1 MKGRKLGPYTV
12 LGEIARG
19 GMAVVY
25 AAEHESLGHQV
36 ALKILHAQFRNDRK
50 VRTRFLEE
58 ARLLA
63 NIRHPHILG
72 VRDILESR
80 DMAAIVMELL
90 EGATLQQYNQAVHLP
105 RPIPELLG
113 TYLDIT
119 RALAAAHEREVV
131 HRDMKP
137 SNIFLHCDNGAVVP
151 KLMDFGI
158 AKLVSQD
165 GEALTRTGALLGTPQ
180 YMAPEQ
186 FRDSSKVDLRADI
199 FAVGVMM
206 YEAITGRLPFSGDAV
221 TEVMH
226 KILHEEPQAP
236 TLLLDALPD
245 AVEGVILRC
254 LRKNRDQRYG
264 SVQQLHM
271 ALRRLEEEFGTEPIS
286 SHSVPRAGW
295 SDFSESDTA
304 FSSLNVEEFFSGDDE
319 DSDGD
324 GAPSSHPAGRDLVSS
339 PLPAPEPATTPLDDP
354 ALSAA
359 AVAPTVV
366 KRTRVTDE
374 DLPGY
379 RIAEQVYKGAETEVY
394 RGLHL
399 VSRRTVMVKILA
411 ADYPA
416 PEQVARLTHEY
427 EVAKGLNIDGV
438 VEVLGLERFR
448 NSLALITED
457 FGGESLRELM
467 DGERVDLAEVLA
479 VGTRMAVIL
488 DQLHRREVVH
498 KDINPKNIVRN
509 PTTGEVKLIDFGLAM
524 IQRGRQQAGAQSSLE
539 GTLAYISPEQTG
551 RMNRAVDYRSDYYSL
566 GVTLY
571 EMLTGRL
578 PFETSDRAELVHCHI
593 ARTARPPSEL
603 EPSIPGLVS
612 DLVMRL
618 MAKNAEDRYQ
628 SARGLRAD
636 LEECRSQLRESSVI
650 ATFPLGRHDISDR
663 FQIPEKLYG
672 RDQQVATLLDAFKRV
687 RQGFQELL
695 VVAGFSGIGKTS
707 LVNEI
712 YKPVTRER
720 GSFITGKFDQYK
732 RDIPYGAV
740 IEAFQGLVKELLAQ
754 EEETLLRWKERLLEA
769 LGPNGQVIIDV
780 IPEMEMIIGAQPGV
794 PDLPP
799 AESHNRFNL
808 VFQNF
813 MGVFARVEHPLV
825 VFLDDLQWADNASL
839 NLVRTL
845 MTGPESRFLLLIG
858 AYRDNEVDAKHPLTA
873 TLDEIERA
881 GAALGRIELP
891 PLALS
896 HINHLVADT
905 LLSSL
910 DDALPLAELLEART
924 QGNPFFLVEF
934 LKSLHELGLLTFD
947 HGRGR
952 WRTDLDRI
960 QELGISD
967 DVVDLMAG
975 RIERLD
981 APSKQA
987 LQLAACIGA
996 QFPLHL
1002 LAQVTSR
1009 SPTEVMG
1016 HLKAAVN
1023 EGLIVLLGDG
1033 YKYLELDE
1041 GTLGD
1046 GLLDAVL
1053 LRTVRYKFAHD
1064 RIQQAAYSLIPQGM
1078 RTTLHRQI
1086 GQILLRETPQSQR
1099 EQRIFD
1105 IVNQLNA
1112 SIDLIEAKED
1122 REELARLN
1130 LLAGVR
1136 AKNSAAYASSHRYLG
1151 AGIDLLGEDCWETRY
1166 DLALELHTQAAEA
1179 SYLIMGFDEMD
1190 RLIDVVNEKA
1200 RTTLD
1205 RVRAAEVRI
1214 SGYIAQAR
1222 NDSVL
1227 GVALGVLSL
1236 LGLRLP
1242 EKPSMGRV
1250 LLAVLRTKIAL
1261 IGKPPEGLV
1270 GRPRM
1275 EDEKSLAAMRIMTKI
1290 ASIAYVVNPN
1300 LFPVLVC
1307 KMTELSVRKG
1317 TAPESPFAYA
1327 LFGTILC
1334 GALGDINTGYR
1345 FGTLSQTLLDHL
1357 DVRDTRQRVTFTFAG
1372 TVQHFKDPLPAT
1384 LQMFLEGYRLSLE
1397 VGDFE
1402 FAASHCGLYMY
1413 HRFHGGAMLDE
1424 LFDEL
1429 DTYEEVMGQVK
1440 HERYRAYIRAY
1451 MQTIDCLRGKV
1462 EDPSR
1467 VSGEWADRDALLEY
1481 YRDIPDQ
1488 HGEYNTFLL
1497 ETILQYFFGSPGE
1510 ATQSSEKARKVW
1522 ESALAMLP
1530 SLAWYYWD
1538 SLVQLQWLPEAP
1550 VATRGG
1556 ILRRIAKNQRRLAK
1570 FAKHAPSTHRH
1581 RWLLVEAE
1589 RRRAANRLT
1598 QAATLY
1604 DEAAA
1609 GARASGNL
1617 GDHALANELAAHA
1630 YAQSGKPV
1638 IARTYMTEAH
1648 YAWRRWGALAL
1659 SRRIEEE
1666 HADLLMI
1673 GGEGLMASTAG
1684 STTTSSSASSTSSMG
1699 SRLDL
1704 SAVLKASTILSSEIR
1719 LDRLLESMLR
1729 IVIENGGAEK
1739 GVLLLEEQDRLVVQA
1754 EARVDR
1760 ETVEILQESPLRDR
1774 DDLAQSVVNYVMRTR
1789 ETVVLD
1795 DAAHAGAFARDTYIM
1810 MSKPR
1815 SILCTPLLHQG
1826 KLAGILYLENNL
1838 APGAF
1843 TPARVEMLSMLSSEI
1858 VISLENARLYGALE
1872 DYSRGLEQKVRERTR
1887 ELSRANADLS
1897 REKRKADDLLRNVLP
1912 AKVAED
1918 LKREGRT
1925 EPELFD
1931 DVTVFFSD
1939 FIDFTRAA
1947 EDLEPKQLIDELNEL
1962 FTGFDNIV
1970 EGNGCERIKTIGDA
1984 YMFVCGMPAADP
1996 EHGPK
2001 AVRAAREI
2009 MTWITTRNTNGG
2021 IPWKLRMG
2029 LHSGPVVGG
2038 VVGVKKYIYDVFGD
2052 TINTASRMESMSE
2065 PMRINLSEAT
2075 WALVKDEIPCV
2086 PRDPMEI
2093 KGKGTMRTYFV
2104 AEQ

>member
-25 AAEHESLGHQV
+25 AAEHESLHHQV

-50 VRTRFLEE
+50 VRSRFLEE

-63 NIRHPHILG
+63 NIRHPNILE

-90 EGATLQQYNQAVHLP
+90 EGGTLQQYNQSSGLP

-137 SNIFLHCDNGAVVP
+137 SNIFLHCDNGVVVP

-158 AKLVSQD
+158 AKLVSQE

-206 YEAITGRLPFSGDAV
+206 YETITGRLPFSGDAV

-236 TLLLDALPD
+236 TLLLDEIPD

-271 ALRRLEEEFGTEPIS
+271 ALKRLEESFGTEPVPS
-286 SHSVPRAGW
+286 DRVPRAGW
-295 SDFSESDTA
+295 SDFDESDTA
-304 FSSLNVEEFFSGDDE
+304 FSSLSAEEFFEGEDE
-319 DSDGD
+319 DGGDGD
-324 GAPSSHPAGRDLVSS
+324 ATRKAGAVLASS

-359 AVAPTVV
+359 AVAPTVI

-379 RIAEQVYKGAETEVY
+379 RIAEQVYKSAETEVY

-399 VSRRTVMVKILA
+399 ETRRMVMIKILA

-427 EVAKGLNIDGV
+427 EVVKGLDIDGV
-438 VEVLGLERFR
+438 VRAVALERFR
-448 NSLALITED
+448 NSLALIVED

-467 DGERVDLAEVLA
+467 DGEHIDLAEILA
-479 VGTRMAVIL
+479 VGTRMAVVL

-524 IQRGRQQAGAQSSLE
+524 VQRGRQQAGAQSSLE

-578 PFETSDRAELVHCHI
+578 PFETLDRAELVHCHI
-593 ARTARPPSEL
+593 ARTPRPPSEL
-603 EPSIPGLVS
+603 EPSVPGIVS

-618 MAKNAEDRYQ
+618 LSKNAEDRYQ

-636 LEECRSQLRESSVI
+636 LEECRSQLREAGVI
-650 ATFPLGRHDISDR
+650 ATFPLGRHDVSDR

-672 RDQQVATLLDAFKRV
+672 REEQTAILLEAFKRV

-732 RDIPYGAV
+732 RDIPYGAI
-740 IEAFQGLVKELLAQ
+740 IEAFQVLVRELLSQQ
-754 EEETLLRWKERLLEA
+754 ETELERWRERLGAA
-769 LGPNGQVIIDV
+769 LGPNGQVIIEV
-780 IPEMEMIIGAQPGV
+780 IPEIEMIIGPQPAV
-794 PDLPP
+794 PELPP

-808 VFQNF
+808 VFQSFIN
-813 MGVFARVEHPLV
+813 VFAREEHPLV
-825 VFLDDLQWADNASL
+825 IFLDDLQWADNASL

-845 MTGPESRFLLLIG
+845 MTGPEVRYLLVIG

-873 TLDEIERA
+873 ALDEIQRA
-881 GAALGRIELP
+881 GAALGRIELH
-891 PLALS
+891 PLELL
-896 HINHLVADT
+896 HINHLVSDT
-905 LLSSL
+905 VLSSL
-910 DDALPLAELLEART
+910 EEAHPLAALLEART

-934 LKSLHELGLLTFD
+934 LKSLHERGLLTFD

-952 WRTDLDRI
+952 WTWDLDRI
-960 QELGISD
+960 KELGVSD

-981 APSKQA
+981 ASSMQA
-987 LQLAACIGA
+987 LKLAACIGA

-1002 LAQVTSR
+1002 LSQVTSR
-1009 SPTEVMG
+1009 SPSEVMG
-1016 HLKAAVN
+1016 TLKAAVN
-1023 EGLIVLLGDG
+1023 EGLIVLLGDA

-1064 RIQQAAYSLIPQGM
+1064 RIQQAAYSLIPEGM
-1078 RTTLHRQI
+1078 RTTVHRQI

-1099 EQRIFD
+1099 EQRVFD

-1112 SIDLIEAKED
+1112 SIDLIDGKED

-1151 AGIDLLGEDCWETRY
+1151 TGIDLLGEDCWEAQY
-1166 DLALELHTQAAEA
+1166 DLALDLHTQAAEA
-1179 SYLIMGFDEMD
+1179 AYLIMGFDEMD
-1190 RLIDVVNEKA
+1190 RLVDVVNDKA

-1214 SGYIAQAR
+1214 AGYIAQAR

-1250 LLAVLRTKIAL
+1250 LLAVLRTKLAL
-1261 IGKPPEGLV
+1261 LGKQPEGLV
-1270 GRPRM
+1270 DLPRM
-1275 EDEKSLAAMRIMTKI
+1275 QDERSLAAMRIMTKI

-1317 TAPESPFAYA
+1317 TAPESPFGYA

-1384 LQMFLEGYRLSLE
+1384 LPIFLDGYRLSLE

-1413 HRFHGGAMLDE
+1413 HRFHGGAGLDE
-1424 LFDEL
+1424 LASEL
-1429 DTYEEVMGQVK
+1429 GTYEEVMGQVK
-1440 HERYRAYIRAY
+1440 HERYRAYIRAFL
-1451 MQTIDCLRGKV
+1451 QTIECLRGNV

-1467 VSGEWADRDALLEY
+1467 ISGKWADLDALLEF
-1481 YRDIPDQ
+1481 YRGIPDQ
-1488 HGEYNTFLL
+1488 HGEFNALLL
-1497 ETILQYFFGSPGE
+1497 ETILRYFFGTPEE
-1510 ATQSSEKARKVW
+1510 ATRSSDEARKVW

-1530 SLAWYYWD
+1530 SLSWYYWD
-1538 SLVQLQWLPEAP
+1538 SLVQLRWLPEAP
-1550 VATRGG
+1550 VAVRGG
-1556 ILRRIAKNQRRLAK
+1556 ILRRIAKNQRKLAR

-1589 RRRAANRLT
+1589 RRRAANRFT

-1609 GARASGNL
+1609 GARESGNL
-1617 GDHALANELAAHA
+1617 MDHALANELAAHA
-1630 YAQSGKPV
+1630 YGQSGKPV

-1648 YAWRRWGALAL
+1648 YAWRTWGALAL
-1659 SRRIEEE
+1659 ARRLEEE
-1666 HADLLMI
+1666 HADLLRVS
-1673 GGEGLMASTAG
+1673 GEGLMASTAG
-1684 STTTSSSASSTSSMG
+1684 GTTTSSSASSTSSMG

-1729 IVIENGGAEK
+1729 IVIENGGAKK
-1739 GVLLLEEQDRLVVQA
+1739 GVLLLEEKDRLVVQA
-1754 EARVDR
+1754 EARVD
-1760 ETVEILQESPLRDR
+1760 EDTVKILQQIPLRDR
-1774 DDLAQSVVNYVMRTR
+1774 EDLAQSVVNYVMRTR

-1795 DAAHAGAFARDTYIM
+1795 DAAHAGAFARDTYILTT
-1810 MSKPR
+1810 KPR

-1838 APGAF
+1838 SPGAF
-1843 TPARVEMLSMLSSEI
+1843 TPARVEMLNMLSSEI
-1858 VISLENARLYGALE
+1858 VVSLENARLYGALE
-1872 DYSRGLEQKVRERTR
+1872 KYSRGLEQKVRERTR
-1887 ELSRANADLS
+1887 ELSRANAEIS
-1897 REKRKADDLLRNVLP
+1897 REKRKADDLLLNVLP

-1925 EPELFD
+1925 EPEHFD

-1939 FIDFTRAA
+1939 FVDFTRAA

-1970 EGNGCERIKTIGDA
+1970 EAHGCERIKTIGDA
-1984 YMFVCGMPAADP
+1984 YMFVCGMPAPDSA
-1996 EHGPK
+1996 HGQK

-2009 MTWITTRNTNGG
+2009 LAWIAERNANGA
-2021 IPWKLRMG
+2021 IPWTIRMG
-2029 LHSGPVVGG
+2029 LHSGSVVGG

-2052 TINTASRMESMSE
+2052 TINIASRMEAMSE

-2075 WALVKDEIPCV
+2075 WALVKDEIPCT
-2086 PRDPMEI
+2086 PREPMEI
-2093 KGKGTMRTYFV
+2093 KGKGTMRTWFV
-2104 AEQ
+2104 DTP